1 MTFKK
6 LLKTESSSRWTPNLL
21 ACRKTIIEKIF
32 IFGIFSVT
40 QLRTQL
46 SSIFL
51 PPQSA
56 PSVSPSVLPSARPSV
71 PSVRLYNPPHL
82 VKYKTISVYRC
93 LCLLREKKET
103 FLLFF
108 FSVYNLVI
116 FKLLVNKFDN
126 RFPLQ
131 LASLH
136 VGYISFKRKKKF
148 FFSRY
153 LKGIERNTFFFAGC
167 QQCYKQIQRLGNCQ
181 NFDGFLKQSKK
192 RKKRVRAKS
201 CLTITDYQQLSTCKI
216 HLEKKQQ

>member
-1 MTFKK
+1 MFSSKNLNIFKRETKNRYICINKQIYVYTYCVLIRIEQIQKMLLLSKCLLVVPQELNCRSSPFWWLLMTFKK

-93 LCLLREKKET
+93 LCLLREKKK
-103 FLLFF
+103 LFF
-108 FSVYNLVI
+108 S
-116 FKLLVNKFDN
+116 
-126 RFPLQ
+126 
-131 LASLH
+131 
-136 VGYISFKRKKKF
+136 F
-148 FFSRY
+148 FFQY
-153 LKGIERNTFFFAGC
+153 I
-167 QQCYKQIQRLGNCQ
+167 I
-181 NFDGFLKQSKK
+181 
-192 RKKRVRAKS
+192 
-201 CLTITDYQQLSTCKI
+201 
-216 HLEKKQQ
+216 